1 MSWRNVSQTQIRRII
16 VMIGLNFMA
25 AMSFGLVQNG
35 SFEVANGSLP
45 ANWAISGNVFRD
57 QSVPRSGANVLKL
70 FGNFNG
76 GANTSSAYQNV
87 PMKPGQRL
95 SAVTYAYNKSTD
107 AMSGN
112 NFAVLKV
119 IYRNASN
126 VDLMSSES
134 RQINAGTARNQWQKI
149 SASLGDAPA
158 GTTHCAIFFLFI
170 QPSSTP
176 FASGAAFFD
185 DVTVEIRNPQRYTQI
200 WVDDFKGTSL
210 NKKDWEPMIG
220 DGSAYGIPGWGNN
233 ELQYYSS
240 RSQNL
245 VVSGGLLR
253 IIARKESF
261 GGRNYTSARIR
272 TLNKPK
278 GDFRYGRV
286 EARMKV
292 PIGQGLWSA
301 FWMLS
306 SSSAYGGWA
315 SSGEIDIMEIV
326 NSTQQCLFTIHHGGA
341 WPNNVYTGGN
351 ITRSSGFGDGFH
363 VYAVEWEPDSIKWFV
378 DGVQTYSL
386 NSTQWYSSAVTW
398 NQRAPFDVAF
408 HMLINLAVGGNLPGD
423 PNLSTVFPAEL
434 QVDWV
439 RYSQLDQISYAT
451 PTPLEKL

>member
-1 MSWRNVSQTQIRRII
+1 
-16 VMIGLNFMA
+16 
-25 AMSFGLVQNG
+25 
-35 SFEVANGSLP
+35 
-45 ANWAISGNVFRD
+45 
-57 QSVPRSGANVLKL
+57 
-70 FGNFNG
+70 
-76 GANTSSAYQNV
+76 
-87 PMKPGQRL
+87 
-95 SAVTYAYNKSTD
+95 
-107 AMSGN
+107 
-112 NFAVLKV
+112 
-119 IYRNASN
+119 
-126 VDLMSSES
+126 
-134 RQINAGTARNQWQKI
+134 
-149 SASLGDAPA
+149 
-158 GTTHCAIFFLFI
+158 
-170 QPSSTP
+170 
-176 FASGAAFFD
+176 
-185 DVTVEIRNPQRYTQI
+185 
-200 WVDDFKGTSL
+200 
-210 NKKDWEPMIG
+210 
-220 DGSAYGIPGWGNN
+220 
-233 ELQYYSS
+233 
-240 RSQNL
+240 
-245 VVSGGLLR
+245 
-253 IIARKESF
+253 
-261 GGRNYTSARIR
+261 
-272 TLNKPK
+272 
-278 GDFRYGRV
+278 
-286 EARMKV
+286 MKV

-386 NSTQWYSSAVTW
+386 NSTQWYSSAATW

>member
-1 MSWRNVSQTQIRRII
+1 
-16 VMIGLNFMA
+16 
-25 AMSFGLVQNG
+25 
-35 SFEVANGSLP
+35 
-45 ANWAISGNVFRD
+45 
-57 QSVPRSGANVLKL
+57 
-70 FGNFNG
+70 
-76 GANTSSAYQNV
+76 
-87 PMKPGQRL
+87 
-95 SAVTYAYNKSTD
+95 
-107 AMSGN
+107 
-112 NFAVLKV
+112 
-119 IYRNASN
+119 
-126 VDLMSSES
+126 MSSES

-170 QPSSTP
+170 QPASTP
-176 FASGAAFFD
+176 FSGGAAFFD

-341 WPNNVYTGGN
+341 WPNNVYTGGSV
-351 ITRSSGFGDGFH
+351 TRPSGFGDGFH

-386 NSTQWYSSAVTW
+386 NSTQWYSSAATW